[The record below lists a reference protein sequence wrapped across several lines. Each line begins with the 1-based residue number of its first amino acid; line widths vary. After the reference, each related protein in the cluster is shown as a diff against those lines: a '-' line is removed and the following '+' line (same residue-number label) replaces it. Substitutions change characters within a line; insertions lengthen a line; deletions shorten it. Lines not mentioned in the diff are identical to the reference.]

1 MEFDLRR
8 GRRERMQVLEGGG
21 EREGSWQVEVGRNKR
36 HEGIRSGHVAQEC
49 AEETE
54 GHAFVD
60 EGNVADVEDVFKLAR
75 RDPSRKRLGKFW

>member
-1 MEFDLRR
+1 MQFLESGGDS
-8 GRRERMQVLEGGG
+8 ERARKVVIRSYEGD
-21 EREGSWQVEVGRNKR
+21 
-36 HEGIRSGHVAQEC
+36 EGIRSGHVAQEC

-75 RDPSRKRLGKFW
+75 RDPSRKRLGKFWSNAWRPLP